1 MTITIDLRFS
11 EARGLRKALAVLD
24 IKSALLKVICKP
36 ESDSK
41 AFTTL
46 SASLASRQPS
56 SGFQQNFKFHIQ
68 LHLHHFWPNAIS

>member
-11 EARGLRKALAVLD
+11 EARGLRKALAVVD

-36 ESDSK
+36 SDNK

-46 SASLASRQPS
+46 SASLA
-56 SGFQQNFKFHIQ
+56 
-68 LHLHHFWPNAIS
+68 L